1 MKADTESSQ
10 AEKERI
16 PRDEDVALISL
27 LSFYI
32 GGYGGPS
39 YRKFDGAVIALYS

>member
-32 GGYGGPS
+32 GGPS